1 MWISTYCICN
11 YMILYVYYILWNC
24 FMSIEIWGTCFSK
37 KKKKLR
43 NMRLKK
49 NVCVLRNVFL
59 EFKKKIVSSNF
70 YEKWGKILFFGRILK
85 GKKNGVDLWWRHSYC

>member
-37 KKKKLR
+37 KKKKFEEHEIEEKC
-43 NMRLKK
+43 MCFEK
-49 NVCVLRNVFL
+49 CF
-59 EFKKKIVSSNF
+59 FGIQKKKMLAIIFMRNEVKF
-70 YEKWGKILFFGRILK
+70 YFLVEF
-85 GKKNGVDLWWRHSYC
+85 

>member
-1 MWISTYCICN
+1 MCIIFC
-11 YMILYVYYILWNC
+11 
-24 FMSIEIWGTCFSK
+24 EIVLCLLKFEEHVSQK

-59 EFKKKIVSSNF
+59 EFKKKKLLAIIFMRNEVKF
-70 YEKWGKILFFGRILK
+70 YFLVEF
-85 GKKNGVDLWWRHSYC
+85 